1 MELRLQKVFPILL
14 LALVT
19 MAVAVSASGQVA
31 GTPPVARTA
40 QSAPSAQPKTRVAK
54 RPSTPVVIDARVAA
68 PQVVTILHRLNGLKM
83 FRLLLRSGEEI
94 GAITKLDEAFRMK
107 DEVHT
112 SVIAG
117 LAMDDGETIAARLP
131 EAAAELDPTMAAF
144 APVPPPAP
152 ISPLAFPDV
161 KGTTPVSGQGL
172 FPGAANLFDRPDVT
186 VIGRDGRRLVARYIG
201 LDGVTGISVLKL
213 AGHNALGAV
222 PKKDLEVLVG
232 QRLRLLG
239 PEPVAQ
245 IDSRAPGTIFVRIG
259 ETEARVVSVTC
270 APSGSMA
277 RIRVTSKNLSPAN
290 IGGIAINDAGE
301 TVGIIDAVDENEATL
316 LPNALIRSAAKRV
329 LERQASVPR
338 PWLGIRGEPLG
349 TVHLEQ
355 IMRGGWQLERARSLV
370 EQRSGILLTSVAPGS
385 PAAGA
390 SLQPGDVILRVNQG
404 EVKNAD
410 DFSWSLEEVGAG
422 NSVNFTVAK
431 PGKPLTE
438 AVDVKLSDAPI
449 GFYGSTEEGTEDTEV
464 NIERIVRPQAF
475 SGTPNSISGMLMS
488 QGVETIAL
496 KPTVAARFGAGSGLL
511 VVYVNPQTFAFKGGL
526 RSGDVIEAINGRA
539 VLSDAIKPAFDSSST
554 VSLSVV
560 RNKEKLVVK
569 IPTREKD

>member
-1 MELRLQKVFPILL
+1 MM
-14 LALVT
+14 
-19 MAVAVSASGQVA
+19 MAVAASASGQVA
-31 GTPPVARTA
+31 ATPPVARTP
-40 QSAPSAQPKTRVAK
+40 QTAPSPQPKARGSR
-54 RPSTPVVIDARVAA
+54 RPSTPVVIDARIAA

-131 EAAAELDPTMAAF
+131 EAAAELDPTMAF
-144 APVPPPAP
+144 PAP
-152 ISPLAFPDV
+152 IPPAAPVFPEV
-161 KGTTPVSGQGL
+161 NGVAPISGQGL
-172 FPGAANLFDRPDVT
+172 LAGAANLFDRPDLT

-270 APSGSMA
+270 APSGAMA
-277 RIRVTSKNLSPAN
+277 RIRVTSTKLSLAN
-290 IGGIAINDAGE
+290 IGGVAINDAGE
-301 TVGIIDAVDENEATL
+301 TVGIIDAVDKNEATL
-316 LPNALIRSAAKRV
+316 LPNALVRSAAKRV

-338 PWLGIRGEPLG
+338 PWLGVRGEPLG
-349 TVHLEQ
+349 TLPLEQ

-370 EQRSGILLTSVAPGS
+370 QQRSGILLTSVAPGS

-390 SLQPGDVILRVNQG
+390 SLQPGDVILRVNEG
-404 EVKNAD
+404 DVKNAD
-410 DFSWSLEEVGAG
+410 DFSWFLDEVGAG

-438 AVDVKLSDAPI
+438 AVEVKLSDAPV

-464 NIERIVRPQAF
+464 NIERVVRPRAF
-475 SGTPNSISGMLMS
+475 SGAVNSISGMLMS
-488 QGVETIAL
+488 QGIETIAL
-496 KPTVAARFGAGSGLL
+496 KPAVAARFGARSGLL
-511 VVYVNPQTFAFKGGL
+511 VVYVNPRGVAFRGGL

-539 VLSDAIKPAFDSSST
+539 VLSDAIKPAFDSGSNF
-554 VSLSVV
+554 SLGVV

-569 IPTREKD
+569 ILTDK